1 MESEYN
7 LPAVRLQPSLPHL
20 PRPHL
25 EQQQNNRLNS
35 HSCWSHYLIRFLMS
49 DCLQVTLASHST
61 DRLQVVLDPWLLLG
75 ISEFSEEI
83 HHHSR
88 EI

>member
-7 LPAVRLQPSLPHL
+7 LPAVRLQPSLPYL

-35 HSCWSHYLIRFLMS
+35 YSCWSHYLIRFLMS

-61 DRLQVVLDPWLLLG
+61 NRFQVILDPRLSLG

-83 HHHSR
+83 HHQSK